1 MTKRKPLIIGD
12 RYIPTFSSIQA
23 YKTDSISPSHSINPH
38 SNQASPNNSLID
50 NSTIYPVRV
59 SFDSTHS
66 SDSSSSSSI
75 TSSSSSNQYPSNAHQ
90 KIVAEALDFNRD
102 SKVFQY
108 NQIYTHET
116 TQNLLSSKVDSLNS
130 GSSSPPKKTRDQIKT
145 ILASDILQAPGLRND
160 YYSNLISWS
169 QKTNK
174 VVVGL
179 GSKIYL
185 WGSEGIVTQINYNI
199 DELITSVSCS
209 LDYWI
214 LAATANGKI
223 LLIDQREDN
232 NVVLA
237 EYKLDDDKCVFCF
250 AWFGDSLHFLAGDDS
265 GLAINSNNDEVVV
278 GANDN
283 CCTIWSL
290 KDYKSPILK
299 FILHHNAAIKALAYC
314 PWTSSLLATGGGSKD
329 RKIRFWHTS
338 SGTLL
343 KEYYT
348 DGQITSLIWSRFKK
362 EIVATFG
369 FGGSTKSNLLR
380 VYSYPDMIPTLEVNA
395 SGNLRILSA
404 CLSPDYSSIC
414 VATNDSTIR
423 IYHIWNKSIEI
434 KSNSSND
441 SRLVGAYG
449 SEIIDL
455 IEGITKSNPVIR

>member
-1 MTKRKPLIIGD
+1 MSNYKPLIIELSLD
-12 RYIPTFSSIQA
+12 VSS
-23 YKTDSISPSHSINPH
+23 
-38 SNQASPNNSLID
+38 
-50 NSTIYPVRV
+50 
-59 SFDSTHS
+59 S
-66 SDSSSSSSI
+66 SDSSSSSDVRS
-75 TSSSSSNQYPSNAHQ
+75 TSSSIQSPTDVHQ
-90 KIVAEALDFNRD
+90 KVVAEALDFNKD
-102 SKVFQY
+102 SKVFKF
-108 NQIYTHET
+108 NQFYTH
-116 TQNLLSSKVDSLNS
+116 QPINQVLSSKGDSIRNIIDK
-130 GSSSPPKKTRDQIKT
+130 SSPKTTKSQIKT

-169 QKTNK
+169 HKTNR

-185 WGSEGIVTQINYNI
+185 WGSEGNVNQVNYDNE
-199 DELITSVSCS
+199 ELITAVSCS
-209 LDYWI
+209 FEHWI

-223 LLIDQREDN
+223 LLIDQREDFN
-232 NVVLA
+232 NVVT
-237 EYKLDDDKCVFCF
+237 EFKLEDGKCVFCF
-250 AWFGDSLHFLAGDDS
+250 AWFNDSHHFLAGDDT
-265 GLAINSNNDEVVV
+265 GLAINSTNDEVVV

-290 KDYKSPILK
+290 KDYKTPILK

-329 RKIRFWHTS
+329 RRIRFWHTL

-348 DGQITSLIWSRFKK
+348 DGQITSLIWSKYKK

-369 FGGSTKSNLLR
+369 FGGSTKSNLMR
-380 VYSYPDMIPTLEVNA
+380 CYSYPEMIPTLEVNA

-404 CLSPDYSSIC
+404 CLSPDFCSIC

-423 IYHIWNKSIEI
+423 IYHIWNKSMEI
-434 KSNSSND
+434 NSSSNND

-449 SEIIDL
+449 SEIIEL
-455 IEGITKSNPVIR
+455 VEGITKKNPVIR